1 MASPFEQMQR
11 QAMEGLYGMGLTG
24 EMDINEIR
32 RRQQQM
38 RQFSSQAQGI
48 FGRSAFQPQTET
60 STFGYSGFGGGV
72 NMPFSSTM
80 MGGGEDRYRQLLTSA
95 GVSPSSAGLGQS
107 PYSSTSNW
115 SSMGAAP
122 RFPYG
127 GSGEIRNVSFKGR
140 LMTNY

>member
-1 MASPFEQMQR
+1 MQR
-11 QAMEGLYGMGLTG
+11 QAMEGLYGMGLSG

-38 RQFSSQAQGI
+38 QQFSSQAQGI
-48 FGRSAFQPQTET
+48 FGRSAFRPQTET
-60 STFGYSGFGGGV
+60 STFSNGSYSGSMGTPS
-72 NMPFSSTM
+72 MPYSSTM

-107 PYSSTSNW
+107 SYSSNW

-122 RFPYG
+122 RFPYM
-127 GSGEIRNVSFKGR
+127 SG
-140 LMTNY
+140 Y

>member
-1 MASPFEQMQR
+1 MASPFQQMQR

-24 EMDINEIR
+24 EMDISEIR

-38 RQFSSQAQGI
+38 QQFSSQAQGI

-60 STFGYSGFGGGV
+60 STFGGSSFGGGNV

-95 GVSPSSAGLGQS
+95 GVSPSSAGLGQPS
-107 PYSSTSNW
+107 YSSTSNW

-127 GSGEIRNVSFKGR
+127 GMSR
-140 LMTNY
+140 Y

>member
-1 MASPFEQMQR
+1 MAYASISTSMASPFQQMQR

-32 RRQQQM
+32 RKQREM
-38 RQFSSQAQGI
+38 EQFSRRAGRGQLGRMFGGSMFDAQA
-48 FGRSAFQPQTET
+48 ST
-60 STFGYSGFGGGV
+60 STFNDGSYSGSMGSPS
-72 NMPFSSTM
+72 MPYSSTM
-80 MGGGEDRYRQLLTSA
+80 MGGSSMMGERPTSSF
-95 GVSPSSAGLGQS
+95 GGSSTGN

-127 GSGEIRNVSFKGR
+127 G
-140 LMTNY
+140 MMY